1 MNSPKLLILVITL
14 ISLVNTSCR
23 TQQDII
29 APIPPMGWMSW
40 YTFIDDINEE
50 LIIEVADAM
59 VSTGLRDAGYNLL
72 QLDDGWMAM
81 ERDKEGRQFADKERF
96 PRGMKFLGDYLHARD
111 LKLGIYSS
119 AGTETCEKYPGSF
132 GYEEI
137 DAKTYAEWGVDYL
150 KYDACGEKEG
160 KTDKEL
166 YLKMSKALKATGRPI
181 LYEVCIFYSDTN
193 HLWAGEVGDMWRT
206 GGDIVKYIKTTPEVT
221 WQNWYENL
229 YQVVGKEDYAGN
241 GNWNDPDNI
250 IVGYPRNNKQTWEEQ
265 KSQFSFWS
273 LIAAP
278 MLLSVDVRSLT
289 PEIES
294 IILNK
299 EVIAISQDK
308 AGIQGKIIKSDDNH
322 EVWAKNLE
330 DGSKAVIMFNKKDTD
345 SELTFSLSDV
355 NETGNYKVR
364 DLWEHA
370 DKGIMTDSYSSM
382 AAPHGVVM
390 IKISEEE

>member
-1 MNSPKLLILVITL
+1 MILVLTL
-14 ISLVNTSCR
+14 INLLTTSCR
-23 TQQDII
+23 DQQDII
-29 APIPPMGWMSW
+29 APTPPMGWMSW

-81 ERDKEGRQFADKERF
+81 ERDEEGRQFANRERF
-96 PRGMKFLGDYLHARD
+96 PRGMKYLGDYLHERG

-132 GYEEI
+132 GHEEI
-137 DAKTYAEWGVDYL
+137 DAQTYAEWGVDYL

-160 KTDKEL
+160 YSDKEL
-166 YLKMSKALKATGRPI
+166 YIKMSKALKATGRPI

-229 YQVVGKEDYAGN
+229 NQVAGKEDYAGN

-250 IVGYPRNNKQTWEEQ
+250 IVGYPRNNKQTYEEQ
-265 KSQFSFWS
+265 KAQFSFWS

-278 MLLSVDVRSLT
+278 MLLCADVRNLT

-294 IILNK
+294 IILNE

-308 AGIQGKIIKSDDNH
+308 AGIQGKRIKSDDDH
-322 EVWAKNLE
+322 EVWARNLE
-330 DGSKAVIMFNKKDTD
+330 DGSKAVILFNKKDTD
-345 SELTFSLSDV
+345 SELSFSLSDIH
-355 NETGNYKVR
+355 ETGRFRVR

-370 DKGIMTDSYSSM
+370 DKGIISDSYSSV

-390 IKISEEE
+390 IKISKE